1 MLIGDKK
8 NFAVE
13 YELDPNSGGQ
23 WMYGKICYWIE
34 GDKIGEYALGTS
46 LRDVFLQMKYLVHD
60 SGKRSSEVLCS
71 QSPENIFYLLNESI
85 YGDNENVRSE
95 VPDSPSRFEIT
106 IPVDVFDHWK
116 IFLIDCNSYSIVL
129 YKRIEGKEVRS
140 TRLHLGEYDNV
151 ITKLYDDLESI
162 YERTVASVG

>member
-34 GDKIGEYALGTS
+34 GEEIGDYALGTS

-60 SGKRSSEVLCS
+60 SGKRNSEVLCS
-71 QSPENIFYLLNESI
+71 QPPENIFYLLNESI
-85 YGDNENVRSE
+85 YGDNEDVRSE
-95 VPDSPSRFEIT
+95 VLDSPSRFEIT

-116 IFLIDCNSYSIVL
+116 IFLIDCNGYSIVL
-129 YKRIEGKEVRS
+129 YKKIESKEVRS
-140 TRLHLGEYDNV
+140 ARLLLGEYDNV
-151 ITKLYDDLESI
+151 IAKFYKDLESI
-162 YERTVASVG
+162 YEHSVSSVG